1 MLSYE
6 EIWHYA
12 AGIAGNLFALGLF
25 LSPIPTFSRITRN
38 RSTEQFSVFP
48 YIFAL
53 FNCLICTWYGLPFVS
68 QNNIL
73 VTTVNAAGAIFQLF
87 YISLYIAYCQ
97 KEARVKMIALLLLV
111 VGIVTAIALV
121 TYEFMEQPL
130 RKLFVGSLSVFS
142 LISMFASP
150 LSIIKLVIETRSV
163 EFMPFYLSLS
173 TLLMSVS
180 FFAYGFLGQ
189 DPFVYVPNGIGSVL
203 GMIQLGLYFSYRDI
217 GRRRQAEQPLLSS
230 TAWDFSLQNWLAV
243 LVHSVFAARVSD
255 SLHNKWSCFH
265 LQSEYIHVLHVGAWS
280 QIGTKFPLYTLSML
294 SGSWPSR
301 L

>member
-38 RSTEQFSVFP
+38 RSTEQFSVLP

-97 KEARVKMIALLLLV
+97 KEERVKMVALLLLV
-111 VGIVTAIALV
+111 VGIVIAIVLV

-173 TLLMSVS
+173 TFLMSVS

-217 GRRRQAEQPLLSS
+217 GRRRQAAQPLLSS
-230 TAWDFSLQNWLAV
+230 TA
-243 LVHSVFAARVSD
+243 
-255 SLHNKWSCFH
+255 
-265 LQSEYIHVLHVGAWS
+265 
-280 QIGTKFPLYTLSML
+280 
-294 SGSWPSR
+294 
-301 L
+301 